1 MTHLSTPTTNTFV
14 PPPGLGGRYCA
25 EVWAYASTACTHR
38 TNTLGP
44 TRALRR
50 TSPFSSGSAR
60 LPSMKSSHST
70 SPAPV
75 VLAVIDFPSA
85 PSAGSHLVVGETPA
99 QSPQHTEHS
108 SARDVHRSSSPADD
122 PQPHP
127 VVDRG
132 RRLHLSIPA
141 PPTSPPMLLSA
152 LTAQLGPVQIT
163 GSTDRRIERVV
174 YDSRE
179 AGTADVFVAIRGE
192 RMDARDFV
200 PDLDVAAVIADGPVQ
215 ARDGVT
221 VVLVED
227 ARRALAIAAAA
238 AERNPGEE
246 FP

>member
-1 MTHLSTPTTNTFV
+1 MTYLSTPTTNTFV

-25 EVWAYASTACTHR
+25 EVWAHASTACTHR

-108 SARDVHRSSSPADD
+108 RLATSIGHRLQQTIHSPTPWSTEGVAFIS
-122 PQPHP
+122 
-127 VVDRG
+127 
-132 RRLHLSIPA
+132 SIPA
-141 PPTSPPMLLSA
+141 APHLTPPAPLRA
-152 LTAQLGPVQIT
+152 HRTAWACTDHRLHGSSNRT
-163 GSTDRRIERVV
+163 GRLRL
-174 YDSRE
+174 
-179 AGTADVFVAIRGE
+179 ARG
-192 RMDARDFV
+192 RHR
-200 PDLDVAAVIADGPVQ
+200 
-215 ARDGVT
+215 
-221 VVLVED
+221 
-227 ARRALAIAAAA
+227 
-238 AERNPGEE
+238 
-246 FP
+246 